1 MSNQDRSIS
10 ERNGFELF
18 FGVKTYDHY
27 AETGSSIPPLIEK
40 RTSSKRLNNTAIHF
54 SKTSNPS
61 TRNGAVD
68 SQVVMPEGSLPQG
81 IEGEEREIG
90 KKKESGKMAFNERR

>member
-1 MSNQDRSIS
+1 MNSHRTPGK
-10 ERNGFELF
+10 ERVEG
-18 FGVKTYDHY
+18 GTYMRTYNAMHY
-27 AETGSSIPPLIEK
+27 RRMIITLKTGSSIPPLIEK

-68 SQVVMPEGSLPQG
+68 SQVKSNQFELW
-81 IEGEEREIG
+81 
-90 KKKESGKMAFNERR
+90 